1 MGDLSR
7 VTFFGIFIEEF
18 EEIWAWEI
26 WISVYVQNN
35 QEKDEFFGVL
45 GI

>member
-1 MGDLSR
+1 MWDLSR
-7 VTFFGIFIEEF
+7 VIFLEIFIEGV